1 MLSRIC
7 LAVFGFLSLVSCQVE
22 LPQKEWWQTAIMY
35 QIYPR
40 SFRDVNGDGTGDIRG
55 ITEKL
60 DHFVDLGIESLWIQ
74 PFYPAGGADLGY
86 DVSNYVDVDPLF
98 GDMHDF
104 EILIEEAHSRGIKIL
119 LDYVPN
125 HTSDE
130 HDWFAKSKAGI
141 APYDEYYVWKE
152 GKGVNKT
159 EPPNNWV
166 SVFSGSAWTYDENRK
181 MFYLHQFSAKQPDL
195 NFRSKKLQEAMEAVL
210 RFWLDKGIDGW
221 RIDALKHMF
230 EAGDFKDEK
239 YKPGKEGSMNYDDLI
254 HDKTTDL
261 PELYEI
267 LVKWRALVD
276 EYKQKT
282 GHTRILIVESYTD
295 IENTMKYFK
304 YNGRPAAHYPFNF
317 QLVIDPDRNSNATTI
332 SRLLHNWL
340 DNLPAEGTSNW
351 VYDNH
356 DNPRVTNR
364 LGKELADAYLMISLL
379 MPGVGVTYY
388 GDEIGME
395 GPLVRNDERRD
406 PNNAGGAR
414 ADETRDPERT
424 PMQWDSTK
432 HAGFSTAR
440 KTWLPVNPNYYYL
453 NVEAQKKADWST
465 YKLYRKLS
473 QLRRTDTMIYG
484 AVSTHI
490 LNGEWVLG
498 LSRSMPGNDTYIVL
512 INFNSVIEEVDL
524 SGKFDNIADSLYVA
538 VPSVN
543 SGYKIGQRVV
553 SNPTFDSNA
562 KITLRPKASLVLI
575 QPANGKPYA
584 DPEYPNHQ
592 PDAHHHHHDHKDPH
606 YKPNSAARNG
616 FGWLGALGV
625 LSVLFRFS

>member
-1 MLSRIC
+1 MR
-7 LAVFGFLSLVSCQVE
+7 
-22 LPQKEWWQTAIMY
+22 
-35 QIYPR
+35 
-40 SFRDVNGDGTGDIRG
+40 
-55 ITEKL
+55 
-60 DHFVDLGIESLWIQ
+60 
-74 PFYPAGGADLGY
+74 
-86 DVSNYVDVDPLF
+86 
-98 GDMHDF
+98 
-104 EILIEEAHSRGIKIL
+104 IKIL

-317 QLVIDPDRNSNATTI
+317 QLVLDPDKGER
-332 SRLLHNWL
+332 

-351 VYDNH
+351 VYDNHDNPRVTNRLGKELADAYLMISLLMPGVGVTYYGDEIGMEGPLVRNDERRDPNNAGGARADETRDPERTPMQWDSTKHAGFSTARKTWLPVNPNYYYLNVEAQKKADWSTYKLYRKLSQLRRTDTMIYGAVSTHILNGEWVLGLSRAANMLLTEMKRERAKFEAYDNH

-512 INFNSVIEEVDL
+512 INFNSIIEEVDL

-543 SGYKIGQRVV
+543 SGYKIG
-553 SNPTFDSNA
+553 
-562 KITLRPKASLVLI
+562 
-575 QPANGKPYA
+575 
-584 DPEYPNHQ
+584 
-592 PDAHHHHHDHKDPH
+592 
-606 YKPNSAARNG
+606 
-616 FGWLGALGV
+616 
-625 LSVLFRFS
+625 